1 MEGMENIE
9 NTGNMGYK
17 EVLQQNSKL
26 LTTLLEVSNLV
37 SSTKDLKPLLEEI
50 LDKLRTIIEYENAK
64 IYIINNKRP
73 VVIAHRSVLEP
84 GKEGTFP
91 LPIDIGLFQDKAPLV
106 IDDICSDDDIAVTF
120 RENMS
125 SYMDTVFKGVHCW
138 MGLPM
143 VYKNTVIGVLTL
155 DNEEPGYYKQ
165 DHVELGTAF
174 ANQAAIEYEN
184 AKLYNETVKRADE
197 IKTLFSIQQA
207 ITSRLELNSV
217 LKLIAGE
224 ARRLSNA
231 NSTAVFLVN
240 EEDLVLSVLS
250 GVNGKNLIG
259 LQIPIHGSAVGKSL
273 LQHDTV
279 ILDRSSFDGSPE
291 LELIELTQMRTCI
304 CVPLFAGSRPVGV
317 IIAFSRIFDEFDSE
331 DERVFSMFAPS
342 AVIGIENARLYEEEK
357 RRLQENEQR
366 RYVAESLRDILEVLN
381 SNQPL
386 EHILNFIIREAARL
400 LHADFAALFRMN
412 RDKETLSLQAGYG
425 LPDHMKRNVTVSAT
439 DGILGKS
446 FMERRPIVKSDISK
460 AADRAH
466 LGTMT
471 NNRLDWLYTNCCGL
485 MAVPL
490 VCKDEVYGGIALYF
504 KKDGKQL
511 EQSISKEEI
520 GLAMT
525 FADQAALAIDNT
537 QLRKQASDMAVAA
550 ERNRLARDL
559 HDSVTQ
565 TLFSASLIAE
575 VIPKI
580 WEKNEQEGRKRLEE
594 LRQLTRGALAEM
606 RTLLFELKPA
616 ALVEAPLEDLLK
628 QLSEAITGRARIPVD
643 LQVKG
648 AAVLPLEIKTAF
660 YRIAQEALNNI
671 AKHSRATK
679 AMIELRSNEEEQ
691 LGIIVAGLSI
701 VDDGRGFDPESVTSQ
716 HLGIGIMKE
725 RAESTGANLK
735 IISRVGEGTTI
746 EVEWVGGKR
755 TQLR

>member
-1 MEGMENIE
+1 MQ
-9 NTGNMGYK
+9 NTGDMGYK
-17 EVLQQNSKL
+17 EALRQNSKL

-37 SSTKDLKPLLEEI
+37 SSTKELKPLLEEI
-50 LDKLRTIIEYENAK
+50 LDKLRKIIEYENAK
-64 IYIINNKRP
+64 IYIINNKQP

-84 GKEGTFP
+84 GKEDTFP
-91 LPIDIGLFQDKAPLV
+91 LPIDISFFQDKAPVV
-106 IDDICSDDDIAVTF
+106 IDDICSDDEIAVTF
-120 RENMS
+120 RKNMS
-125 SYMDTVFKGVHCW
+125 IYMDTVFKGVRCW
-138 MGLPM
+138 MGLPL

-155 DNEEPGYYKQ
+155 DNNEPCYYKQ
-165 DHVELGTAF
+165 EHVELGTAF

-184 AKLYNETVKRADE
+184 AKLYNETAKKADE

-231 NSTAVFLVN
+231 NSTAVFLVD
-240 EEDLVLSVLS
+240 EDELVLSVLS
-250 GVNGKNLIG
+250 GVNDKGLIG
-259 LQIPIHGSAVGKSL
+259 LRIPIRGSAVGSSL
-273 LQHDTV
+273 LQKDTV
-279 ILDRSSFDGSPE
+279 ILDRPSFDDSPE
-291 LELIELTQMRTCI
+291 RELIELTQMHTCI
-304 CVPLFAGSRPVGV
+304 CVPLLARSRPVGV

-386 EHILNFIIREAARL
+386 EQVLNFIIREAARL
-400 LHADFAALFRMN
+400 LHADFAALFRLN
-412 RDKETLSLQAGYG
+412 NDKKTLSLQAGFG
-425 LPDHMKRNVTVSAT
+425 LPEYMNNVTVSAT
-439 DGILGKS
+439 EGILGKS
-446 FMERRPIVKSDISK
+446 FMGRRPIVKSDISE
-460 AADRAH
+460 APDRVH
-466 LGTMT
+466 LSTLT
-471 NNRLDWLYTNCCGL
+471 NQQLDWIYTNCCGL

-504 KKDGKQL
+504 KKEGEQL

-537 QLRKQASDMAVAA
+537 QLRKRASDMAVAA

-565 TLFSASLIAE
+565 TLFSASLISE

-616 ALVEAPLEDLLK
+616 ALVEAPLADLLR
-628 QLSEAITGRARIPVD
+628 QLSEAVTGRARIPVA
-643 LQVKG
+643 LEVNGK
-648 AAVLPLEIKTAF
+648 AILPLEVKTAF

-679 AMIELRSNEEEQ
+679 ATIELRLNEEEQ
-691 LGIIVAGLSI
+691 VGIVIAGLSI
-701 VDDGRGFDPESVTSQ
+701 SDDGKGFDPEKVTSQ
-716 HLGIGIMKE
+716 HLGICIMKE
-725 RAESTGANLK
+725 RAESAGANLK
-735 IISRVGEGTTI
+735 ITSREGEGTTV
-746 EVEWVGGKR
+746 EVEWVGGMR

>member
-1 MEGMENIE
+1 MQ
-9 NTGNMGYK
+9 NTGDMGYK
-17 EVLQQNSKL
+17 EALRQNSKL

-37 SSTKDLKPLLEEI
+37 SSTKELKPLLEEI
-50 LDKLRTIIEYENAK
+50 LDKLRKIIEYENAK
-64 IYIINNKRP
+64 IYIIYNKKP
-73 VVIAHRSVLEP
+73 VVIAHRSVLPP
-84 GKEGTFP
+84 GIEDTFP
-91 LPIDIGLFQDKAPLV
+91 FPIDIELFQGKAPLV
-106 IDDICSDDDIAVTF
+106 IDDIFSDDEIALAF
-120 RENMS
+120 RKNMS
-125 SYMDTVFKGVHCW
+125 SYLDTVFKGVHCW

-231 NSTAVFLVN
+231 NSTAVFLVD
-240 EEDLVLSVLS
+240 EDDLVLSILS
-250 GVNGKNLIG
+250 GVNDKNLIG
-259 LQIPIHGSAVGKSL
+259 LRIPMHRSAIGRSL

-279 ILDRSSFDGSPE
+279 ILDRPSFDDSPE
-291 LELIELTQMRTCI
+291 LELIELTQMRTSI
-304 CVPLFAGSRPVGV
+304 CVPLIARSRPVGV

-386 EHILNFIIREAARL
+386 EQVLNFIIREAARL
-400 LHADFAALFRMN
+400 LHADFAALFRLN
-412 RDKETLSLQAGYG
+412 NDKETLSLQAGFG
-425 LPDHMKRNVTVSAT
+425 LPDHMKMNVTVSAT
-439 DGILGKS
+439 EGILGKS
-446 FMERRPIVKSDISK
+446 FMGRRPIVKSDISEVP
-460 AADRAH
+460 DRAH

-471 NNRLDWLYTNCCGL
+471 NHQLDWLYANCCGL

-511 EQSISKEEI
+511 EQSVSKEEI

-537 QLRKQASDMAVAA
+537 QLRKQASDMAVTA

-575 VIPKI
+575 VMPKI
-580 WEKNEQEGRKRLEE
+580 WDKNEQEGRKRLEE

-606 RTLLFELKPA
+606 RTLLFELRPA
-616 ALVEAPLEDLLK
+616 ALVEAPLEDLLR
-628 QLSEAITGRARIPVD
+628 QLSEAVTGRARIPVT
-643 LQVKG
+643 LEVKG
-648 AAVLPLEIKTAF
+648 TAVLPLEVKTAF

-671 AKHSRATK
+671 AKHSRAKK
-679 AMIELRSNEEEQ
+679 ARIELRSNEEEQ
-691 LGIIVAGLSI
+691 VGIVVAGMSI
-701 VDDGRGFDPESVTSQ
+701 SDDGRGFDPDTVTSQ
-716 HLGIGIMKE
+716 HLGVGIMKE
-725 RAESTGANLK
+725 RAESAGANLS
-735 IISRVGEGTTI
+735 ITSRDGEGTTV
-746 EVEWVGGKR
+746 EVEWVGGMR